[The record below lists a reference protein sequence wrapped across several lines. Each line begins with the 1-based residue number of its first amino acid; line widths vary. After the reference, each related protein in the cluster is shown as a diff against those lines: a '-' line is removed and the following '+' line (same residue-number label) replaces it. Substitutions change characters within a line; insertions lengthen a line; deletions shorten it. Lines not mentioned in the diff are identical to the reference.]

1 MSLIN
6 SESTLDEINET
17 VLNLLNRAGNDPKSA
32 YRYIVFNTISED
44 FPNTRYVVLRKFD
57 KKELEL
63 YVYTDYR
70 SGKVHEI
77 EANPRVSILAY
88 DKQKKLQLKLKTH
101 AKLHYKDE
109 VSNHHWN
116 SIISGKESYNTKLN
130 PGKPIESLT
139 EGHKLKP
146 EIDDKHF
153 TVIILKLQLMEV
165 LQLNK
170 EGHIRA
176 KFDFEN
182 SDQSFLVP

>member
-6 SESTLDEINET
+6 SESTLDEIKET
-17 VLNLLNRAGNDPKSA
+17 VLSLLNRAGNDPKSA
-32 YRYIVFNTISED
+32 YRYIVFNTLSDD
-44 FPNTRYVVLRKFD
+44 FPNARYVVLRKFD
-57 KKELEL
+57 KIELEL

-70 SGKVHEI
+70 SDKIHEI

-88 DKQKKLQLKLKTH
+88 DKQKKFQIKLKAQAT
-101 AKLHYKDE
+101 LHYKDE
-109 VSNHHWN
+109 ISNHHWN
-116 SIISGKESYNTKLN
+116 SINSGKESYNTELN
-130 PGKPIESLT
+130 PGKPIESIT

-146 EIDDKHF
+146 EIDDKYF
-153 TVIILKLQLMEV
+153 TVIKLKIQFMEV

-182 SDQSFLVP
+182 NNEAFLVP